1 MLGKLEKNMK
11 WMEVV
16 NNTLRV
22 EKMLDLFENE
32 KVHAEYDYN

>member
-1 MLGKLEKNMK
+1 
-11 WMEVV
+11 MEVV